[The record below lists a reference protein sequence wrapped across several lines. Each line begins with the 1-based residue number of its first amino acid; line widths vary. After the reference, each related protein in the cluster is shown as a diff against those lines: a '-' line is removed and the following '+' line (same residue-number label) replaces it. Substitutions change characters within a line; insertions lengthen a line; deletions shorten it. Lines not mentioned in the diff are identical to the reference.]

1 MKKEDLIKYYSYYFN
16 DSESFVEEYLENY
29 KEMSKILK
37 TVFKNIKEM
46 RKDYNIFLGDSKIMF
61 ENKKTKESYSISIEF

>member
-1 MKKEDLIKYYSYYFN
+1 MKKEDLIKYYSYCFN
-16 DSESFVEEYLENY
+16 DSESFVEEYLDNY

-46 RKDYNIFLGDSKIMF
+46 QKDYNIFFGDSKIMF
-61 ENKKTKESYSISIEF
+61 ENKKTKESYSLSIEF